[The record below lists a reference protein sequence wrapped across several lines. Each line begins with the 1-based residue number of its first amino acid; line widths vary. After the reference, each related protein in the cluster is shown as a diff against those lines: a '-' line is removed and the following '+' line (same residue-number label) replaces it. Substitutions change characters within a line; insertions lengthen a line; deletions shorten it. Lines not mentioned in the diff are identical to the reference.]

1 MTKYMTKDHK
11 WIHEHFEELVEKYAG
26 KYVAVANEELV
37 AVGET
42 AGEVDSKARKKYA
55 GIIPSVLLVPRE
67 EDFICAL

>member
-42 AGEVDSKARKKYA
+42 AGEVDSKARKKYT

>member
-1 MTKYMTKDHK
+1 MTAYITEDQK

-26 KYVAVANEELV
+26 KYVAVANGELV

-42 AGEVDSKARKKYA
+42 AGEVDSKAREKYT
-55 GIIPSVLLVPRE
+55 GVIPSVLLVPRE